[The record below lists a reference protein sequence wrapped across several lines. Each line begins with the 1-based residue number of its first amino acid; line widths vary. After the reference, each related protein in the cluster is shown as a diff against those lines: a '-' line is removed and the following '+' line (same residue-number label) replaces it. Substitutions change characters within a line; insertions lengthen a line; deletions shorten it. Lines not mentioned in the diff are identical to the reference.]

1 MYSLACLGEEWL
13 LVRRVDGPVIRRER
27 ETLAAST
34 IQSVAVARVPMCVCV
49 VGIAVF
55 WVDGGLSCQ
64 YTLAMMKIDGGL
76 NGWMLLETRARTV
89 MQI

>member
-1 MYSLACLGEEWL
+1 MVQLSGEKERLWLHRQSRVLLL
-13 LVRRVDGPVIRRER
+13 LVC
-27 ETLAAST
+27 L
-34 IQSVAVARVPMCVCV
+34 CVCV
-49 VGIAVF
+49 VGVAVF